1 MNSPGSRTSAE
12 DVMALNMDSIL
23 RVAPFYLNAFFVKQ
37 KFPLSEKKPL
47 EKER

>member
-23 RVAPFYLNAFFVKQ
+23 RVAPFYLNIFFFETKISN
-37 KFPLSEKKPL
+37 FGKKTLDNEP
-47 EKER
+47 